1 VEVKRVITL
10 SGFANMTF
18 SVENLN
24 CIVVSGDDGTHI
36 KIIESR
42 FIAEV
47 ETNRGMRAAPEAAV
61 CTASFASRWT

>member
-1 VEVKRVITL
+1 MEVKRVITL

-47 ETNRGMRAAPEAAV
+47 ETNRGMRR
-61 CTASFASRWT
+61 SS